1 MLPKAWKRYPFWA
14 ETPRKGHH
22 MGYNLRSGDFFWGGG
37 MRGVTINVSRVVT
50 KISSCRANTTS
61 RRGIKQLGISFG
73 SIFLPFSYES
83 SRGKSPALGC
93 KMTALFVCVL
103 IRR

>member
-1 MLPKAWKRYPFWA
+1 MSLH
-14 ETPRKGHH
+14 GVC
-22 MGYNLRSGDFFWGGG
+22 NLRSGQFFLVGCGGG
-37 MRGVTINVSRVVT
+37 GVTINVSRAVT
-50 KISSCRANTTS
+50 KISSCRVNTTS

-83 SRGKSPALGC
+83 SRGKCPALGS
-93 KMTALFVCVL
+93 KVTALFVCVV